1 MKNKQLIKVLLIE
14 DNPIDARLISK
25 MLYEDSEDS
34 NIISEF
40 FHADRLSKGFDYL
53 ERERIDVILL
63 DLGLADS
70 QGMDTLRLIL
80 SREHQIPIIVVT
92 GLTDKELAIRT
103 VKAGAQDYLIKGQI
117 SSPLLNRSILYA
129 IERKRIEQELHQ
141 SEEKHRTIL
150 KNIEDGYYEVDI
162 KGNFTFFNDSM
173 CRILGYSQE
182 EMIGM
187 NNRQL
192 TDKENAKKLFQAFN
206 KVYKTGESTKEFDW
220 QIIKK
225 DGTKIYI
232 EVSVSLQKNSS
243 GKPIGFQGIARD
255 ITERKQ
261 VEDALRESEELYRLL
276 AEHMTD
282 IVWIMDMNLNV
293 TWLSPS
299 ATKARGYSVEEIKAL
314 PLDRQLTPDSLRKA
328 LNWLGKLMSLEKK
341 GLLTEP
347 DGIFSRELGFYCKD
361 GHVILLDCTF
371 QFLRDEQGKA
381 TGILAE
387 GMDVT
392 ARKRVEEE
400 LKLTLDSL
408 RKAFGTTIQ
417 IMVSAVEARDPYTAG
432 HQLRSADLARS
443 IAMELGLDQERIEGI
458 RLAGSIHDI
467 GKLSIP
473 AEILS
478 KPSKLTNI
486 EFSLVKEHPRSG
498 YEMLKNIESPW
509 PLAEIVYQ
517 HHERIDGSGYPRHL
531 KGDNIIL
538 EARIMGVAD
547 VVEAMASHR
556 PYRAALGIEIALE
569 EIEKNKGILYDIDVA
584 DACLRLFRKKG
595 YSLVPKRS

>member
-1 MKNKQLIKVLLIE
+1 
-14 DNPIDARLISK
+14 
-25 MLYEDSEDS
+25 ML
-34 NIISEF
+34 
-40 FHADRLSKGFDYL
+40 R
-53 ERERIDVILL
+53 
-63 DLGLADS
+63 
-70 QGMDTLRLIL
+70 
-80 SREHQIPIIVVT
+80 
-92 GLTDKELAIRT
+92 
-103 VKAGAQDYLIKGQI
+103 
-117 SSPLLNRSILYA
+117 
-129 IERKRIEQELHQ
+129 Q

-150 KNIEDGYYEVDI
+150 ENIEDGYYEVDI

-173 CRILGYSQE
+173 CRILGYSPA
-182 EMIGM
+182 EMMGM
-187 NNRQL
+187 NNRQFV
-192 TDKENAKKLFQAFN
+192 DKENQKKLFKAFN
-206 KVYKTGESTKEFDW
+206 KVYNTGKPSKEFDW
-220 QIIKK
+220 EVIRK
-225 DGTKIYI
+225 DGATRFI
-232 EVSVSLQKNSS
+232 EVSISLQKNTS
-243 GKPIGFQGIARD
+243 GQPIGFQGIARD

-261 VEDALRESEELYRLL
+261 VEEALRKSEALYHLL

-293 TWLSPS
+293 LWLSPS
-299 ATKARGYSVEEIKAL
+299 AMKARAYSVEEIKAL
-314 PLDRQLTPDSLRKA
+314 PLERQLTPDSLGKA
-328 LNWLGKLMSLEKK
+328 SNWLEKLTRLEKK
-341 GLLTEP
+341 GLITEP
-347 DGIFSRELGFYCKD
+347 DGIFSRELEFYCKD

-392 ARKRVEEE
+392 ARKRAEEE
-400 LKLTLDSL
+400 LNLTLDSL

-443 IAMELGLDQERIEGI
+443 IAIELGLDQERIEGI

-486 EFSLVKEHPRSG
+486 EFSLVKEHSRSG

-517 HHERIDGSGYPRHL
+517 HHERIDGSGYPRNL
-531 KGDNIIL
+531 KGDEIIL
-538 EARIMGVAD
+538 EARIMAVAD
-547 VVEAMASHR
+547 VVEAMASHP
-556 PYRAALGIEIALE
+556 PYREALGIEIALE
-569 EIEKNKGILYDIDVA
+569 EIGKNRGILYDNDVA